1 MKSNLGPKGTLKML
15 VGGAGQI
22 KLTKDGSVLLHEM
35 QIQHPTAGMI
45 ARSATAQD
53 DIVGDGTTSNVL
65 LIGEM
70 MRQAQRLVQEQ
81 VHPRIITEGYEL
93 ARKESLK
100 FLEEFKIVK
109 EVPEKPLLVS
119 VARTALCT
127 KLHPDLANQL
137 VDIVVDAVAIIK
149 IPEKPLDLHM
159 IEIMHMVHRLA
170 SDTQLVRGLVLDH
183 GARHPD
189 MPKRLERCHILTC
202 NTSLEYEKT
211 EVNSQFFFSN
221 AGDRDKMAK
230 SERKFTDERC
240 RKIIELKEKVTKDN
254 DTSFVIINEKGID
267 PICLE
272 MFANAGIIALRR
284 AKRRNME
291 RIVLACGGE
300 AVNSVE
306 DLKPSDLG
314 WADKVEEHVLGE
326 EKYTFISGVKNP
338 RSCTILIKGPN
349 EHTISMLK
357 EATRDGLRA
366 VKNVYDDKAVVPGAG
381 SFEIACSVRLN
392 EYCKEVQGKAKLGIQ
407 AFAEALLVIPK
418 VSFHLFRPSLKTAAT
433 ISKRHSSS

>member
-70 MRQAQRLVQEQ
+70 MKQAQRLVQEQ

-127 KLHPDLANQL
+127 KLQPDLANQL
-137 VDIVVDAVAIIK
+137 VDIVVDAVNIIK

-170 SDTQLVRGLVLDH
+170 SDTKLVRGLVLDH
-183 GARHPD
+183 GARNPD
-189 MPKRLERCHILTC
+189 MPK
-202 NTSLEYEKT
+202 
-211 EVNSQFFFSN
+211 
-221 AGDRDKMAK
+221 
-230 SERKFTDERC
+230 
-240 RKIIELKEKVTKDN
+240 
-254 DTSFVIINEKGID
+254 
-267 PICLE
+267 
-272 MFANAGIIALRR
+272 
-284 AKRRNME
+284 
-291 RIVLACGGE
+291 
-300 AVNSVE
+300 
-306 DLKPSDLG
+306 
-314 WADKVEEHVLGE
+314 
-326 EKYTFISGVKNP
+326 
-338 RSCTILIKGPN
+338 
-349 EHTISMLK
+349 
-357 EATRDGLRA
+357 
-366 VKNVYDDKAVVPGAG
+366 
-381 SFEIACSVRLN
+381 
-392 EYCKEVQGKAKLGIQ
+392 
-407 AFAEALLVIPK
+407 
-418 VSFHLFRPSLKTAAT
+418 
-433 ISKRHSSS
+433 